1 MKKKLAL
8 LLSAAMVVSMIPA
21 TAFAVTTNTIS
32 RIASGQED
40 DVLTDDE
47 APIFKMEDRSLE
59 DITVAED
66 ITFQATLKNAN
77 GLSN

>member
-32 RIASGQED
+32 RVVNGTVD
-40 DVLTDDE
+40 TVLGDNTT
-47 APIFKMEDRSLE
+47 APVLALEDRSLE
-59 DITVAED
+59 D
-66 ITFQATLKNAN
+66 LK
-77 GLSN
+77 GKTSLSN